1 MAQRG
6 CREGAEWVQSGCRG
20 LDAEWEHMSCREGA
34 EWMQS
39 GCRVGAEWVQRLG
52 AEVSQPHVRG
62 WAVAGPWLASEPAV
76 TGVWQGCGR
85 PLRPFFSPQR
95 HRCETTKP
103 ATEGSANGEAPRPFV
118 ILTTQTTSSQ
128 ACCLIASVR
137 VSTIS
142 RTAHARVWGAATDL
156 GGGAR
161 TVHSVSGRGAWCRLQ
176 VNTRIWAC
184 GAHRPRETLG
194 R

>member
-1 MAQRG
+1 MVQRG
-6 CREGAEWVQSGCRG
+6 CRGWMQSGCRV
-20 LDAEWEHMSCREGA
+20 DAEAAGCRVGA
-34 EWMQS
+34 QIVQR

-76 TGVWQGCGR
+76 TSVWQGCGR

-103 ATEGSANGEAPRPFV
+103 ATEGRANGEAPCPFV
-118 ILTTQTTSSQ
+118 MLTTQTTSSQ

-137 VSTIS
+137 VSIIS
-142 RTAHARVWGAATDL
+142 RTAHARVRGAATDL

>member
-39 GCRVGAEWVQRLG
+39 GCSVGAEWVQRLG

-85 PLRPFFSPQR
+85 PLRPFFQPPAAPVRDDEARDGGQ
-95 HRCETTKP
+95 CE
-103 ATEGSANGEAPRPFV
+103 R
-118 ILTTQTTSSQ
+118 
-128 ACCLIASVR
+128 
-137 VSTIS
+137 
-142 RTAHARVWGAATDL
+142 
-156 GGGAR
+156 
-161 TVHSVSGRGAWCRLQ
+161 
-176 VNTRIWAC
+176 
-184 GAHRPRETLG
+184 
-194 R
+194 